1 MKLFL
6 KVFLVCTV
14 LVYSNAAFSQ
24 KENVIEGRTIS
35 ETEKDTILFVTGML
49 DKKYY
54 EVPEISAEV
63 VNGKFRIK
71 KSFTYPHRYFLA
83 LKSEGNSVPFHSES
97 FFLDNSTKTITVGSK
112 NETVGNSYSEF
123 TKKFI
128 PYMLKGTNVGDIET
142 YEYEHGLDFDS
153 KLVSYIR
160 QNPDSY
166 VALWFLIERFDGN
179 GYSTIYEEAKDLFSD
194 KMKSGK
200 LWGIISKE
208 IKNIRIRQN
217 EKFPQLVLKDIN
229 LKSEKII
236 LLEQKVVLIDFWF
249 SRCKPCLMQLP
260 KLKEIYERFAS
271 TNKFEIIGI
280 STDTSINVDLW
291 KKRVSEN
298 QLKWKNFLDE
308 NAFESNKE
316 KIRSFPTNFLVD
328 ANGVVIKK
336 NISLLDLEEFL
347 NENLK

>member
-1 MKLFL
+1 MKVFL
-6 KVFLVCTV
+6 SVFLVCAI
-14 LVYSNAAFSQ
+14 LVNSNAAFSQ
-24 KENVIEGRTIS
+24 KKNVIEGRALNKI
-35 ETEKDTILFVTGML
+35 EKDTVLFVTGML

-63 VNGKFRIK
+63 IDNKFKIK
-71 KSFTYPHRYFLA
+71 KSFSYPHRYFLA
-83 LKSEGNSVPFHSES
+83 WKSERNNVPFHSES
-97 FFLDNSTKTITVGSK
+97 FFLDNSTKTITVGLK
-112 NETVGNSYSEF
+112 NETVGNSSSEF
-123 TKKFI
+123 EKKFI
-128 PYMLKGTNVGDIET
+128 PYMLKGTNLGDIET
-142 YEYEHGLDFDS
+142 YEYEHGLEFDS
-153 KLVSYIR
+153 KLLSYIK

-179 GYSTIYEEAKDLFSD
+179 GYSAIYDDAMDLFSN

-217 EKFPQLVLKDIN
+217 EKFPQLVLKDID
-229 LKSEKII
+229 LKSDKII
-236 LLEQKVVLIDFWF
+236 LPEQKIVLIDFWF
-249 SRCKPCLMQLP
+249 SRCKPCLVQLP

-280 STDTSINVDLW
+280 STDTSINIDLW

-298 QLKWKNFLDE
+298 QLKWKNYLDE
-308 NAFESNKE
+308 HAFESNKE

-347 NENLK
+347 NKNLK